1 MPSKNI
7 YFLLDLSHDV
17 SLHHFLNGIYSQ
29 SLSHTQLSL
38 IYLELQVYLQAV
50 VPET

>member
-1 MPSKNI
+1 MPSKTI

-17 SLHHFLNGIYSQ
+17 SLHDFLNGIYSQ

-38 IYLELQVYLQAV
+38 IYLELQVHLQEV
-50 VPET
+50 VSET